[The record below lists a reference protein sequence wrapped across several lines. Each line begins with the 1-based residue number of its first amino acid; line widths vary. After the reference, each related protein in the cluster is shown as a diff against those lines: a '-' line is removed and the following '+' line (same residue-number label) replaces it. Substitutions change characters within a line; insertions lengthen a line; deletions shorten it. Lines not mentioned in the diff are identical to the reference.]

1 MALSGIEGRPVNV
14 EVDLPRRLP
23 ATIIVGL
30 PGNAIRES
38 AHRVRSAIVASG
50 YEYPKKRVVV
60 NLAPADLPKVGTAFD
75 LPIAI
80 GILIAN
86 KKQPSHRVE
95 GTVFVGEL
103 SLTGELRG
111 ITGALALAL
120 AASEAGATRIVLPM
134 ESAAEAAVV
143 DNIEVLSAENLF
155 EVMEWI
161 DGKTELQHAS
171 SPPTDDTTDP
181 IDLSEVRGQYRAKRA
196 IEIAAA
202 GGHNLL
208 LLGPPGCGKTMLA
221 SRLPSILP
229 ELTAKEAIQ
238 ITRIHSVAGLIKRGH
253 GLVSKRPFRVPH
265 HSITNAGLM
274 GNARLEPGEVSL
286 AHQGVLFLDEIPEFR
301 RSALELLRGPL
312 ENREVLLSR
321 AKGSATYPA
330 SFSLIAAANPCP
342 CGYFSHPSRPCVC
355 SPSQVDRYR
364 NKLSGPLMDRIDLQV
379 WVQPVMPAALSS
391 AKASESS
398 SEVRKRVNEARLR
411 QQKRFRSEPVTC
423 NAELQGEA
431 IRQTSNATEE
441 AFSALREIMQ
451 RYALSGRSWARI
463 LKVSRTIADLEGSDR
478 VHVEHIM
485 ESSSFRLD
493 STPS

>member
-86 KKQPSHRVE
+86 KKQSPNRVE
-95 GTVFVGEL
+95 KTVFVGEL

-143 DNIEVLSAENLF
+143 DGIEVLSAESLF
-155 EVMEWI
+155 DVMEWI
-161 DGKTELQHAS
+161 DQKTEIPHAS
-171 SPPTDDTTDP
+171 SPSLVDTTDTV
-181 IDLSEVRGQYRAKRA
+181 DLSEVRGQYRAKRA

-208 LLGPPGCGKTMLA
+208 LLGPPGCGKTKLA
-221 SRLPSILP
+221 SRMPSILP
-229 ELTAKEAIQ
+229 ELNAKEAIQ
-238 ITRIHSVAGLIKRGH
+238 ITRIHSVAGLIKSGQ

-321 AKGSATYPA
+321 AKGSAIYPA

-355 SPSQVDRYR
+355 SPSQVERYR

-379 WVQPVMPAALSS
+379 WVQPVLPADLSS
-391 AKASESS
+391 EKPGESS
-398 SEVRKRVNEARLR
+398 SEVRKRVNKARQR
-411 QQKRFRSEPVTC
+411 QQTRFQTNRLTC

-431 IRQTSNATEE
+431 IRQTSHATKE
-441 AFSALREIMQ
+441 ALSLLREIMQ
-451 RYALSGRSWARI
+451 RYSLSGRSWARI
-463 LKVSRTIADLEGSDR
+463 LKVSRTIADLEGSER
-478 VHVEHIM
+478 VQVEHIM

-493 STPS
+493 SAPS